1 MIRVKDGKSVLCTH
15 FRVATMATTRRK
27 KEREGGK
34 GGEGWRERYL
44 GDVRVKSLCCS
55 RCYPV
60 SPFQESRI
68 MRSIVPECCFC
79 GRYGSSCA
87 TSYSWNV
94 FAYSLVHIST
104 SLPALFYLSRVKA
117 RMSKLQNTNYR
128 PIFKTRISI
137 VHLGETFDRYIWKI
151 SLMLNEIKV
160 KKFPILRDR
169 IERLASF
176 N

>member
-1 MIRVKDGKSVLCTH
+1 MIRVKGGKSVLCTH

-27 KEREGGK
+27 KEEGVEEK
-34 GGEGWRERYL
+34 RRGGRERYL

-68 MRSIVPECCFC
+68 MRPIVPGCCFC

-94 FAYSLVHIST
+94 FAYSLMRIPPSPH
-104 SLPALFYLSRVKA
+104 SLLSLSLSCFEA
-117 RMSKLQNTNYR
+117 RRCQSFR
-128 PIFKTRISI
+128 FKTPIIDLFS
-137 VHLGETFDRYIWKI
+137 
-151 SLMLNEIKV
+151 KV
-160 KKFPILRDR
+160 EFLRPSWRDVWSVCIR
-169 IERLASF
+169 WCWTRVR
-176 N
+176 

>member
-1 MIRVKDGKSVLCTH
+1 MEKAFFARIFALPQWQ
-15 FRVATMATTRRK
+15 RRGEK
-27 KEREGGK
+27 RRGRGGGK

-94 FAYSLVHIST
+94 FAYSLVRIST

-128 PIFKTRISI
+128 PIFKTRISTSI
-137 VHLGETFDRYIWKI
+137 LARRLIGIFGKYRII
-151 SLMLNEIKV
+151 LMLNEIKI

>member
-94 FAYSLVHIST
+94 FAYSLVRIST
-104 SLPALFYLSRVKA
+104 SLPAILSLPCQSTDVKA
-117 RMSKLQNTNYR
+117 SKHQLSTYFQNSNLY
-128 PIFKTRISI
+128 